1 MMKRLHSVLGIAMAA
16 LLSACGSLQS
26 IPAAKVPAAVAAN
39 GVALSQ
45 ARPTKDEVDSR
56 SYEIP
61 EHSAFVRQTSGGSV
75 AVGVLLGPL
84 GVLANSMN
92 IDRLTQDM
100 GESGKSSALY
110 QLDARAEAIAAIG
123 DELGKLNAG
132 SIRDK
137 AALKPYLMYFVA
149 DEKVGIQVQ
158 LHLRAE
164 STVEEDGKSKP
175 WVGEYV
181 VLLRDALPFSA
192 LTSQDPAALQALRGD
207 IKAGYRELLDEMA
220 KDFSA
225 GALPRRDIAW
235 VIAPVLGLG
244 MPGDIE
250 YNAQGHMVLRSQ
262 WGKYNL
268 VIFQDKKSYAFS
280 NGPVPREQG

>member
-1 MMKRLHSVLGIAMAA
+1 MKQVYCALGIAMAA

-45 ARPTKDEVDSR
+45 TRPTKDEVNSR
-56 SYEIP
+56 AYEIP
-61 EHSAFVRQTSGGSV
+61 EHSAFVQQTSGGSA

-92 IDRLTQDM
+92 IDRLTQNM

-110 QLDARAEAIAAIG
+110 QLDARQEAMAAIG
-123 DELGKLNAG
+123 DELGRLNAD
-132 SIRDK
+132 SAKDK
-137 AALKPYLMYFVA
+137 VTLKPYLMYFVA

-164 STVEEDGKSKP
+164 SFVSEEGQSKP

-181 VLLRDALPFSA
+181 VLLRDALPVST
-192 LTSQDPAALQALRGD
+192 LTSQDPASLHTLRGD

-220 KDFSA
+220 KDFSV

-235 VIAPVLGLG
+235 VISPVLGIG

-262 WGKYNL
+262 WGRYNL
-268 VIFQDKKSYAFS
+268 VIFQNKSSYNFT

>member
-1 MMKRLHSVLGIAMAA
+1 MKRLHCVLGIAMAA

>member
-1 MMKRLHSVLGIAMAA
+1 MKQVYCALGIAMAA

-45 ARPTKDEVDSR
+45 TRPTKDEVNSR
-56 SYEIP
+56 AYEIP
-61 EHSAFVRQTSGGSV
+61 EHSAFVQQISGGSA

-92 IDRLTQDM
+92 IDRLTQNM

-110 QLDARAEAIAAIG
+110 QLDARQEAMAAIG
-123 DELGKLNAG
+123 DELGRLNAD
-132 SIRDK
+132 SAKDK
-137 AALKPYLMYFVA
+137 VTLKPYLMYFVA

-164 STVEEDGKSKP
+164 SVVSEEGQSKP

-181 VLLRDALPFSA
+181 VLLRDALPVST
-192 LTSQDPAALQALRGD
+192 LTSQDPASLHTLRGD

-235 VIAPVLGLG
+235 VISPVLGIG

-262 WGKYNL
+262 WGRYNL
-268 VIFQDKKSYAFS
+268 VIFQNKSSYNFT